1 MLRKMIVAGVMMA
14 HTVGAVDIAMLV
26 DTSGSMQN
34 RKEDLVRLMDKV
46 WTYKYDI
53 SAFSFA
59 DDIRQ
64 LWHKKPYDI
73 RIGGSTNLSGAVDTL
88 VKKNKLPKVL
98 VIMTDGVPNDNEKVR
113 RAVNEVK
120 RMQQVK
126 ICSVYV
132 GNGKVPAIL
141 YEISDVVLQEAA
153 IDMSLERCLQQPSII
168 RVLPQAPNVDMDN
181 PYEI

>member
-1 MLRKMIVAGVMMA
+1 
-14 HTVGAVDIAMLV
+14 
-26 DTSGSMQN
+26 
-34 RKEDLVRLMDKV
+34 
-46 WTYKYDI
+46 
-53 SAFSFA
+53 
-59 DDIRQ
+59 
-64 LWHKKPYDI
+64 
-73 RIGGSTNLSGAVDTL
+73 
-88 VKKNKLPKVL
+88 
-98 VIMTDGVPNDNEKVR
+98 MTDGVPNDNEKVR